1 MASPIAL
8 SQRREAALN
17 LLKLTL
23 DTCAGVTG
31 QAFNLLDLGSPRAA
45 VDPDAQ
51 TKFIEDLA
59 AAVVQ
64 GFGALLARLEEKD
77 AELTKLKIVLRPIEP
92 PFTGEQI
99 PTPDVPE
106 PPQEATGSLSKI
118 EVRPRKRQ

>member
-31 QAFNLLDLGSPRAA
+31 QTFDLFDLGSPRAA

-77 AELTKLKIVLRPIEP
+77 AELAELKIVLRPIEP

-99 PTPDVPE
+99 PAPDEAE
-106 PPQEATGSLSKI
+106 PVADKPAAKT
-118 EVRPRKRQ
+118 KRAH

>member
-17 LLKLTL
+17 LLKLSL
-23 DTCAGVTG
+23 DTCASITG
-31 QAFNLLDLGSPRAA
+31 QTFNLIDLGSPRAA

-77 AELTKLKIVLRPIEP
+77 AELAKLKAPIQP

-99 PTPDVPE
+99 PAPDKAE
-106 PPQEATGSLSKI
+106 PVAGKPAAKKKG
-118 EVRPRKRQ
+118 KRQ